1 MQQHT
6 LLLVGLVLFLGIHSA
21 RIFADDA
28 RSRFIAAR
36 GELAWKGVYAL
47 LSIAG
52 FVLLVYGYAEA
63 RTAPIT
69 LWQPP
74 VWTRHVAALLT
85 LPAFIMLAAAY
96 IPSNGIKARLKHPML
111 LGTKTWALAHLLS
124 NGSLADVLLFGGFLV
139 WAVLCF
145 RACRQRDRA
154 TGKVYESRGAVR
166 TVGAVAIG
174 VVAWFVFAMYLHAA
188 LIGVAPFAR

>member
-6 LLLVGLVLFLGIHSA
+6 LLIVGLVLFLAIHSA
-21 RIFADDA
+21 RIFAEDT
-28 RSRFIAAR
+28 RTRFIAAR
-36 GELAWKGVYAL
+36 GELAWKGLYAL
-47 LSIAG
+47 VSIAG
-52 FVLLVYGYAEA
+52 FVMIVYGYGEA
-63 RTAPIT
+63 RAAPIA

-74 VWTRHVAALLT
+74 VWTRHLAALLM

-96 IPSNGIKARLKHPML
+96 IPGNGIKARLKHPML

-124 NGSLADVLLFGGFLV
+124 NGNLADVLLFGGFLV

-154 TGKVYESRGAVR
+154 AGKVYESRGVTR
-166 TVGAVAIG
+166 TLGAVAIG